1 MHYAIVAA
9 GEGSRMVHE
18 VVALPKPLVEL
29 EGKPMIG
36 RLIDLFASY
45 EPESLTIIIN
55 NSMNDVRQYLE
66 SIVSGLAFP
75 VEIIQKDT
83 SGSMESVYEVSHAF
97 DRGKTVL
104 STVDSVFSRDEWN
117 KFIRDFAAN
126 MSDDGLFPVTDFI
139 DDEKPLY
146 VDTDAEGY
154 ITAFRDEPSPNDFY
168 ISGGIYG
175 ITPECNKVLARCR
188 ERGVHSLRGYQ
199 RTLVAE
205 GLRLKAYPFSKIVDV
220 DHAGDIDTARAFL
233 AECNQ

>member
-18 VVALPKPLVEL
+18 GVALPKPLVEL

-66 SIVSGLAFP
+66 SIVPGLGFP

-104 STVDSVFSRDEWN
+104 STVDSVFTRAEWD
-117 KFIRDFAAN
+117 KFVRAFAEN
-126 MSDDGLFPVTDFI
+126 DTDDGLFPVTDFI

-154 ITAFRDEPSPNDFY
+154 ITAFRDEPSDKDFY

-175 ITPECNKVLARCR
+175 ITPRCNTILASCR
-188 ERGVHSLRGYQ
+188 KRGVHSLRGYQ

-205 GLRLKAYPFSKIVDV
+205 GLRLRAYPFSKIVDV

-233 AECNQ
+233 AECH

>member
-18 VVALPKPLVEL
+18 GVALPKPLVEL

-66 SIVSGLAFP
+66 SIVPGLGFP

-83 SGSMESVYEVSHAF
+83 SGSMESV
-97 DRGKTVL
+97 
-104 STVDSVFSRDEWN
+104 SRDEWN

-154 ITAFRDEPSPNDFY
+154 ITAFRDEPSPDDFY

>member
-18 VVALPKPLVEL
+18 GVALPKPLVEL

-188 ERGVHSLRGYQ
+188 ERGGHSLRG
-199 RTLVAE
+199 
-205 GLRLKAYPFSKIVDV
+205 
-220 DHAGDIDTARAFL
+220 
-233 AECNQ
+233 